1 MSERENGEL
10 PLAERAA
17 RSRISAD
24 VWEQIKT
31 AYASG
36 IGLRELGR
44 NMGVPAGTV
53 LARAKREGWSKQIR
67 DAKSLA
73 KRDDTPSLTPMEA
86 VAVTLS
92 ERKDK
97 TKLHLSRYA
106 VEASENAANHR
117 QNLKIARQ
125 VRDVAAVADSVW
137 PQEAE
142 EGPGLLVNVAI
153 LGIDPA
159 TVQVRST
166 DAEGWLRAL
175 WKCLAF
181 NKEVGRRLVAP
192 RNHLQSTDAINIV
205 IFPRSDLTPA
215 EFFTVVFYGLKT
227 FCCKA
232 AQICATRWESWMTE
246 MPSIGNDVQCSE
258 STRKN
263 SFLNYKSA
271 ALDQLSYAGAAPY
284 QSRF

>member
-1 MSERENGEL
+1 MSERENGQL
-10 PLAERAA
+10 PLAKRTV

-53 LARAKREGWSKQIR
+53 LARAKREGWSKQISE
-67 DAKSLA
+67 AKSLA
-73 KRDDTPSLTPMEA
+73 KRDDTPPAVTPMEA
-86 VAVTLS
+86 VALTLN

-117 QNLKIARQ
+117 QKLKIARQ
-125 VRDVAAVADSVW
+125 VKDVAAVAESVW
-137 PQEAE
+137 PEEKQEA
-142 EGPGLLVNVAI
+142 PGMLVNVAI

-166 DAEGWLRAL
+166 DAEG
-175 WKCLAF
+175 
-181 NKEVGRRLVAP
+181 
-192 RNHLQSTDAINIV
+192 
-205 IFPRSDLTPA
+205 
-215 EFFTVVFYGLKT
+215 
-227 FCCKA
+227 
-232 AQICATRWESWMTE
+232 
-246 MPSIGNDVQCSE
+246 
-258 STRKN
+258 
-263 SFLNYKSA
+263 
-271 ALDQLSYAGAAPY
+271 
-284 QSRF
+284 